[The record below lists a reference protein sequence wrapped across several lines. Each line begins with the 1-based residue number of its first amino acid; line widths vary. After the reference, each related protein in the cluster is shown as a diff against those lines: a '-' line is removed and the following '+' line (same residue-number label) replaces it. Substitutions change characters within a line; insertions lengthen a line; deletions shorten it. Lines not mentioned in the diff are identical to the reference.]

1 MGGESIGSRIVSN
14 VSSCRHRCVD
24 CRLFLSYTCARQ
36 VHEAGHDIE
45 TSDIFDPI
53 VGSRYFAIF
62 KNALPTIVRMER
74 YLPLIGTCCSTI
86 VSCAIDRYL
95 SFIHW
100 RSLTKTKIGHDRLC
114 QAVIDGYADPET
126 RLQLVACAL
135 IGQELLQPILYILKK
150 VQ

>member
-36 VHEAGHDIE
+36 VHEAGRDIG
-45 TSDIFDPI
+45 TSDIFVPI
-53 VGSRYFAIF
+53 VGSRHFAIF
-62 KNALPTIVRMER
+62 KNDLPTIVRMER
-74 YLPLIGTCCSTI
+74 YLPLIGTCCPRLLVVPLVGT
-86 VSCAIDRYL
+86 C
-95 SFIHW
+95 HW
-100 RSLTKTKIGHDRLC
+100 RSLTNTKIGYDRLC
-114 QAVIDGYADPET
+114 QAVIDGHADPET